1 MLPISFKAGSSY
13 FEVNDGFDHRIAQ
26 QNVAILVMLMKTVT
40 EETGNTIDLE
50 NAQRTVVAEIVPVSR
65 PI

>member
-1 MLPISFKAGSSY
+1 
-13 FEVNDGFDHRIAQ
+13 
-26 QNVAILVMLMKTVT
+26 MLMKTVT